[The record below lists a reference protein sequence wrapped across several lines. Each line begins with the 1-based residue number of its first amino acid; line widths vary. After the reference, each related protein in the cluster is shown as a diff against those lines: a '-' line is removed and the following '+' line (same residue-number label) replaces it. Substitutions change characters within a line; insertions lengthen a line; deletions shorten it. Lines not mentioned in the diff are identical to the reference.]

1 MYEQNQQSGS
11 PAQPPPYTPSPQPAQ
26 PKTPNNMSSKG
37 VTYAIVAVV
46 IVIVAGGIAFSLMG
60 GSKSSNTIHNTTSA
74 KKNSSN
80 PTTPPNPLYSII
92 SSNKSMSVKAFTQT
106 LDSKLTNQL
115 NVSYSGSLIANIKSH
130 STTQTSTLPLRID
143 LMKYNSNSR
152 ADVNISDIP
161 LIGNLTLAYILNSG
175 EMYTCAKVSGFSG
188 FGSNS
193 SNVTPGYQ
201 CQPPVASS
209 SLITLLAANSSLIN
223 SSIHF
228 TSIKQSSYN
237 GNGCVLTSGYML
249 INQSS
254 NSSTTGPLSII
265 TGVLLGYLSPNSRTN
280 ATFNMCLSNNY
291 YVPLTVTI
299 TEVRNASYL
308 LTGSGTETVT
318 MQLNETS
325 LVTSVSP
332 SITALPGPITNSS
345 ISISASSN
353 PSASVP

>member
-1 MYEQNQQSGS
+1 MYEQSQQSGS
-11 PAQPPPYTPSPQPAQ
+11 QAQPPPYTPSPQPAQ
-26 PKTPNNMSSKG
+26 PNTPNNVSSKG

-46 IVIVAGGIAFSLMG
+46 IVIVAGGIAFSLMD
-60 GSKSSNTIHNTTSA
+60 GSKSSNTIHNTTSTN
-74 KKNSSN
+74 KNSSN
-80 PTTPPNPLYSII
+80 PSTPPNPLYSII

-106 LDSKLTNQL
+106 LDSKFTNTNQL
-115 NVSYSGSLIANIKSH
+115 NVSYSGSLTANIKSN
-130 STTQTSTLPLRID
+130 SSTQTSRLPLRID

-161 LIGNLTLAYILNSG
+161 LLGNLTLVYILNSG
-175 EMYTCAKVSGFSG
+175 EMYTCAKISGFSS

-209 SLITLLAANSSLIN
+209 SLITLVAANSSLN

-249 INQSS
+249 INTNQSS
-254 NSSTTGPLSII
+254 NPSATGPLSII
-265 TGVLLGYLSPNSRTN
+265 TGSLLPSNSRTN
-280 ATFNMCLSNNY
+280 ATFNMCLSNTY
-291 YVPLTVTI
+291 YVPLTITI

-345 ISISASSN
+345 TSAGAN
-353 PSASVP
+353 TSASVP

>member
-11 PAQPPPYTPSPQPAQ
+11 PVQPPPYTPSPQPTQ
-26 PKTPNNMSSKG
+26 PNTPNNVSSKG

-60 GSKSSNTIHNTTSA
+60 GSKSSNTIHNTTSTN
-74 KKNSSN
+74 KNSSN
-80 PTTPPNPLYSII
+80 PSTPPNPLYSII

-106 LDSKLTNQL
+106 LDSKFTNTNQL
-115 NVSYSGSLIANIKSH
+115 NVSYSGSLTANIKSN
-130 STTQTSTLPLRID
+130 SSTQTSRLPLRID

-161 LIGNLTLAYILNSG
+161 LLGNLTLVYILNSG
-175 EMYTCAKVSGFSG
+175 EMYTCAKISGFSG

-209 SLITLLAANSSLIN
+209 SLITLVAANSSLN

-249 INQSS
+249 INTNQSS
-254 NSSTTGPLSII
+254 NSSATGPLSII
-265 TGVLLGYLSPNSRTN
+265 TGSLLPSNSRTN
-280 ATFNMCLSNNY
+280 ATFNMCLSNTY
-291 YVPLTVTI
+291 YVPLTITI

-345 ISISASSN
+345 TSAGAN
-353 PSASVP
+353 TSASVP